1 MKKNYSHKFIVIITL
16 LFLQFS
22 SAQTTLFADNASNYG
37 SWTNGS
43 NAGTG
48 FSAWDIWTQNTDA
61 THFAG
66 HFLGNSVGQGF
77 GDVNSSGSSFSMY
90 ANPSGTSVQANAQ
103 RFLTSTGS
111 PAVAGRQYLL
121 PGQSFKIDMAIA
133 FRNGYKGIDL
143 MDQNFGLLFNFN
155 VGSDLYATTTNAD
168 LGWAYDQASIFQLQ
182 VNQTDTNSYE
192 VIITRGSDV
201 YTSGIRTG
209 QFSGFKL
216 YVGNTAGGSDLHNI
230 HSNNLLVQKCAM
242 TTTWNGTSWDK
253 GEPNSNK
260 NVVFTGNYTTITGF
274 SACSVKVSNN
284 AVVTINPT
292 HTLIVENVVTV
303 DAGSNLIFENNASLL
318 QTNASAVNVGNIT
331 YKRVSAPMRI
341 YEYTYWGS
349 PVAGQVLNVFSPLTL
364 SDKYFSFNSSTG
376 VNNWVNEN
384 GNNTMIAGK
393 GYAIRAPQG
402 YTSTPQTFYGVFI
415 GIPNNGNYSIAVNAY
430 DSTFGNYNLLSNP
443 YPSAISVASLVDNS
457 SLGSF
462 YFWTHNTP
470 INANVFTADD
480 YAVRTKFIGVAAVS
494 GGTSPSAYISA
505 GQGFFAQSNAT
516 GNVTFTN
523 TMRVAN
529 NNTQFY
535 RNSNASTS
543 VQTDPDFYFM
553 WLNMTNS
560 GGAFK
565 QLALGYLDGATDGFD
580 NGIDAPS
587 AAGTYISFYTLIGT
601 SPYAING
608 KAYPWDIDDTLAI
621 GYTATISGDFDIA
634 IDHFDTF
641 FNDKDIFLEDTSNGT
656 FHNLKIS
663 PYTFTTAIGT
673 FDSRFVLHYQ
683 DLTLSN
689 NDFDGIENSVYV
701 FKENNQPKIVSTK
714 SNITSV
720 IVYDMLGRVVFSK
733 DKVNASEVVLSNL
746 IANNQALIIK
756 TTLENNVTVA
766 KKFIF

>member
-1 MKKNYSHKFIVIITL
+1 MKKNHPYRFLVIITL
-16 LFLQFS
+16 LCLQFS
-22 SAQTTLFADNASNYG
+22 SAQNTLFSDYASNYG

-48 FSAWDIWTQNTDA
+48 FSTWDLWTQNTDA

-66 HFLGNSVGQGF
+66 HFLGSSSGQGF
-77 GDVNSSGSSFSMY
+77 GDINSSGTSFSMY
-90 ANPSGTSVQANAQ
+90 ANPSGTFVQANAQ

-111 PAVAGRQYLL
+111 PAVGGRQYLL
-121 PGQSFKIDMAIA
+121 PGQSFKIDLAIA

-155 VGSDLYATTTNAD
+155 VGSDIYGTTTNAN
-168 LGWAYDQASIFQLQ
+168 LGWAYNQASVFQLQ
-182 VNQTDTNSYE
+182 VNQTDTNAYE

-201 YTSGIRTG
+201 YTSGIRIG

-216 YVGNTAGGSDLHNI
+216 YVGNTDGGNDLHNL
-230 HSNNLLVQKCAM
+230 HANNLVVQNCAM

-253 GEPNSNK
+253 GEPNANK
-260 NVVFTGNYTTITGF
+260 NVVFTGNYASTAGF
-274 SACSVKVSNN
+274 NACSISVTNN
-284 AVVTINPT
+284 TVVTINAT
-292 HTLIVENVVTV
+292 HTVTVENGVTV
-303 DAGSNLIFENNASLL
+303 DVGSNFIFENNASLL

-331 YKRVSAPMRI
+331 YKRNAAPMRQ
-341 YEYTYWGS
+341 YEFTYWGS
-349 PVAGQVLNVFSPLTL
+349 PVVGQVLNVFSPLTL
-364 SDKYFSFNSSTG
+364 GDKFYSFNAVS
-376 VNNWVNEN
+376 NQWVIEN
-384 GNNTMIAGK
+384 QLNAMTPGK

-402 YTSTPQTFYGVFI
+402 YTSTPQIFSGAFVGV
-415 GIPNNGNYSIAVNAY
+415 PNNGNVVVPVEAY
-430 DSTFGNYNLLSNP
+430 NVSLGNYNFLSNP
-443 YPSAISVASLVDNS
+443 YPSAISVVSLVNNS

-494 GGTSPSAYISA
+494 GGASPSAYISA

-523 TMRVAN
+523 SMRVAN

-535 RNSNASTS
+535 KNSNANTST
-543 VQTDPDFYFM
+543 QTDPDFYFM

-601 SPYAING
+601 APYAING

-621 GYTATISGDFDIA
+621 GYTSTLNGSFDIA

-641 FNDKDIFLEDTSNGT
+641 FNDKDVFIEDTSNGT
-656 FHNLKIS
+656 YHNLKIS

-683 DLTLSN
+683 DLSLSN
-689 NDFDGIENSVYV
+689 DDFSGNENSVYV

-720 IVYDMLGRVVFSK
+720 IVYDMLGRIVLSK
-733 DKVNASEVVLSNL
+733 DKINTSEVVLSDL